1 MASILDK
8 LGGLR
13 SKLNARQ
20 QRTASFGL
28 VAIALLVFLGLPVV
42 MESIVLARKSEN
54 DDMRGALSSIQKARA
69 DIRDRQ
75 QRKEAIA
82 VRYRSKAPALAGF
95 LEQTARGMKLEVTD
109 SVDRPVVPYG
119 KRYQERSTVIHLKK
133 AGMANIARFLE
144 AIEKSGH
151 AIAISRLNIRK
162 RSAEQDS
169 YDVEVG
175 VSAYDRIEAPPPAGA
190 DDKAKKP

>member
-1 MASILDK
+1 MASFLQRLK
-8 LGGLR
+8 PNLSARNQR
-13 SKLNARQ
+13 SA
-20 QRTASFGL
+20 TIGAVVIG
-28 VAIALLVFLGLPVV
+28 VLLFLGAPVV
-42 MESIVLARKSEN
+42 MQSIVFARKSEN
-54 DDMRGALSSIQKARA
+54 DDMRATLQAIQRARG

-75 QRKEAIA
+75 SRKEAIA

-95 LEQTARGMKLEVTD
+95 LEQSARSLKLEVTD
-109 SVDRPVVPYG
+109 SVDRPVVPHG

-144 AIEKSGH
+144 NIEKSGH
-151 AIAISRLNIRK
+151 AIAISRLNVRK

-169 YDVEVG
+169 YDVEIG
-175 VSAYDRIEAPPPAGA
+175 VSAYDRSEPPPTAPS

>member
-1 MASILDK
+1 MGALDK
-8 LGGLR
+8 LRGL
-13 SKLNARQ
+13 KPKMNARE
-20 QRTASFGL
+20 QRTVTIGL
-28 VAIALLVFLGLPVV
+28 VAVAVLVFFGAPVV
-42 MESIVLARKSEN
+42 MESMVFAKKAEN
-54 DDMRGALSSIQKARA
+54 DEMRAALNAIQKARA

-75 QRKEAIA
+75 ARKEAIA

-95 LEQTARGMKLEVTD
+95 LEQTARGVKLEVTD

-133 AGMANIARFLE
+133 AGMASIAHFLE

-151 AIAISRLNIRK
+151 AVAISRLNIRK

-175 VSAYDRIEAPPPAGA
+175 VSAYDRTEAPPPAPS